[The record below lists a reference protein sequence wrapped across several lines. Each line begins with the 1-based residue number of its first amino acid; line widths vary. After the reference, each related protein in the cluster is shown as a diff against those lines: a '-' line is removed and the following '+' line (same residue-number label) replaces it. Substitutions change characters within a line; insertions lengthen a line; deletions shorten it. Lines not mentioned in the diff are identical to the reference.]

1 MIGSEKKQSIK
12 GIRSSDDEDFDFK
25 VIYTSTASCALLQ
38 QIALGRVNLNYA
50 SNLSLR
56 ILIAEKNGGA
66 DKTFIKRCP
75 PTCVLPYHGHLQ
87 IIRLLPPCKVFDLPA
102 DFAHVL
108 YHINYTHVFSSTRV
122 AWPLRILICA
132 PRLDP
137 ERGHC
142 QPFTLGVS
150 IGGSLWTL
158 DRL

>member
-1 MIGSEKKQSIK
+1 MIHPLRRE
-12 GIRSSDDEDFDFK
+12 
-25 VIYTSTASCALLQ
+25 VAIYKLIQKFWRWGFRFQGYLYRFEATCALLQ

-50 SNLSLR
+50 SNLSSG
-56 ILIAEKNGGA
+56 ILIAEKEGA
-66 DKTFIKRCP
+66 DKTFIKRWP

-122 AWPLRILICA
+122 AWPLKILICT
-132 PRLDP
+132 PQHP

-142 QPFTLGVS
+142 KPFT
-150 IGGSLWTL
+150 
-158 DRL
+158 